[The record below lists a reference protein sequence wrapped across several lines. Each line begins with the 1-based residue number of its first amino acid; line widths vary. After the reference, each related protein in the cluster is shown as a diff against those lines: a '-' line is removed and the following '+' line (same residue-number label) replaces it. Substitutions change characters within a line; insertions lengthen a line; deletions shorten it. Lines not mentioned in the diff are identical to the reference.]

1 MPLKIKQFLESR
13 SRREGREGGSAEQDI
28 IYRHK
33 MLYCQNIWSIET
45 MQQVVKQESEL
56 MTAARWQQESHQQ
69 PLMPQKV

>member
-13 SRREGREGGSAEQDI
+13 RRRDGGSTEQNI

-33 MLYCQNIWSIET
+33 KLYCQNIWSIET
-45 MQQVVKQESEL
+45 MQQVVKQESGRQEL

-69 PLMPQKV
+69 PPTPQKV